1 MSEKIPSEMMSRR
14 RAFSLLAAAVGLAV
28 PTTVLI
34 VSDAEAETSGMTR
47 RQDRRTGRHERRD
60 DRRTGRTD
68 RREDRRKGSTDSA
81 PK

>member
-1 MSEKIPSEMMSRR
+1 MSEKFPAETMSRR
-14 RAFSLLAAAVGLAV
+14 RVISALTAFGFAIPA
-28 PTTVLI
+28 TVLMG
-34 VSDAEAETSGMTR
+34 SDAEAQTSGMTR

-68 RREDRRKGSTDSA
+68 RREDRRTGGTDSA